1 MTAKQLLMVVPTEF
15 GLQYGTYGAL
25 PIAADALED
34 GLYRYVE
41 SRPCREVWLNPEY
54 RLIEVMTLIYHGAAV
69 IGRRVSGPDG
79 DQYPA
84 GYGDVVDWPDYQT
97 ERPAAA
103 VQRVAQRELHT
114 ALGVGIDVQVPPPS
128 FVLTDDTHERGQN
141 RLVLAS
147 LLPLERLVNP
157 NQTALRSQRPDRE
170 RLFIL
175 NEAFAED
182 HRERLDGWARLGLRA
197 VWTTVA
203 DKVSNQ

>member
-1 MTAKQLLMVVPTEF
+1 MVVPTEF
-15 GLQYGTYGAL
+15 GIQYGTYGAL
-25 PIAADALED
+25 PIAAEALED

-41 SRPCREVWLNPEY
+41 SRPCREAWLNLEY
-54 RLIEVMTLIYHGAAV
+54 RLIETLTLVYHGTAV
-69 IGRRVSGPDG
+69 IGRRVKSPDG
-79 DQYPA
+79 VQYPV
-84 GYGDVVDWPDYQT
+84 GYGDIVDWPDHRT

-114 ALGVGIDVQVPPPS
+114 ALGIDVQVPPPS

-157 NQTALRSQRPDRE
+157 AHTALRSQRPDRE
-170 RLFIL
+170 PLFIL

-203 DKVSNQ
+203 DKVSDQ